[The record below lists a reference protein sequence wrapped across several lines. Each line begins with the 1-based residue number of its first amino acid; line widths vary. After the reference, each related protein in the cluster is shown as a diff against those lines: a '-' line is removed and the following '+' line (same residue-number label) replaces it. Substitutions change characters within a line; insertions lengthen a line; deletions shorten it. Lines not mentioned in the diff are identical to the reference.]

1 MAAFAVECGVCFE
14 DYSSVEAA
22 RVPRVLTCGHS
33 LCFSCLS
40 ALFRSGN
47 GVRCPFCKK
56 SVGGNLANINT
67 NFALLE
73 VIDRRTYGNNEVSHG
88 VDDSNDEDDDSD
100 DDSDDDDSD
109 EEEEDDDADGDEND
123 DVVVPPIHV
132 GDTVVRGPN
141 WKWGNQDGGASN
153 SGTVVNI
160 VNDGWVRVRWFNSA
174 GENNYRWGAEGC
186 FDLEIVPIED
196 EIVVPPI
203 HVGDTVVRGPNWKWG
218 NQDGGDTNAGTVVS
232 VGRVGWVRVRWFNS
246 AGENN
251 YRWGAEGC
259 FDLEFAPTDE
269 LFYTD

>member
-14 DYSSVEAA
+14 DYSSVEAV

-109 EEEEDDDADGDEND
+109 EEEEDDDADGDEDD

-141 WKWGNQDGGASN
+141 WKWGNQDGGASK

-160 VNDGWVRVRWFNSA
+160 VND
-174 GENNYRWGAEGC
+174 
-186 FDLEIVPIED
+186 
-196 EIVVPPI
+196 
-203 HVGDTVVRGPNWKWG
+203 
-218 NQDGGDTNAGTVVS
+218 
-232 VGRVGWVRVRWFNS
+232 GWVRVRWFNS